1 MNEAVE
7 VQQGIF
13 EFTTPLEVD
22 TDKWLEEH
30 LDCDTIADYN
40 GNNIIVYAFTLEPKY
55 NHALK
60 AFRKTR
66 KLDSQHILKG
76 ISSDGLNSLIS
87 LV

>member
-40 GNNIIVYAFTLEPKY
+40 GSTIIVYAFTLDPRYNYDLEKY
-55 NHALK
+55 KKEKNLK
-60 AFRKTR
+60 TQR
-66 KLDSQHILKG
+66 ILGG

-87 LV
+87 LA